1 MELLKFFS
9 DIWIEHWKIE
19 NSLKP
24 ETVKLLLENNIKD
37 FDSSLYEYSK
47 QLDLIFEKWIIGQ
60 VYKTLK
66 IAEVY
71 ILAWKKD
78 DFKNEV
84 LNIYQYIKNLASEN
98 EYYMPCS
105 INTKIFIDNF
115 LK

>member
-47 QLDLIFEKWIIGQ
+47 QLDLIFEKWTIGQ

-66 IAEVY
+66 IADVY

-98 EYYMPCS
+98 EYYMPYY